1 MMQVSTLMNPF
12 SGIYHKNNMPAILET
27 HEKIYNE
34 KTKLTQVYFY
44 LTDYLG
50 TKIPGN
56 AFSNMQ
62 SIFDQLK
69 TSGYKVILL
78 FAYRYNDRSRYESY
92 NDIKRHLTQLKS
104 FLQKNEPLIFA
115 FQAGFLGLWGEWHH
129 SGLDNLDLDK
139 KLVIR
144 DLLNAFPPGRKMQVR
159 ETIYKTNAAGYIRQ
173 TASSPILYYPLT
185 PEEYNRIGFQ
195 NAYFVLDQGPFA
207 QFDYRFG
214 DDDYK
219 LVEKE
224 AISSVVDG
232 EMPYDGNDPYAFN
245 MIAMGSSGG
254 LQAIKRMQTHAHSS
268 FSVVHNYATN
278 IAAWKNQ
285 FYSIQQFRQQHIA
298 ISPDYFLDQQ
308 GREVTRSAY
317 DYIRDHLGY
326 RFQATE
332 ATLPSTV
339 NRGDSANF
347 TLQLKNF
354 GFASLINSRQAYFV
368 LIDEQ
373 DNVREILNQADPTT
387 WMPVAMAGEKLYTI
401 NQSILFD
408 DSFIPGKYRV
418 GIWMPDSSPEL
429 KYDARYAI
437 SLANG
442 NMEWWHDQNNKYL
455 VNIIGSFL
463 VN

>member
-185 PEEYNRIGFQ
+185 PE
-195 NAYFVLDQGPFA
+195 
-207 QFDYRFG
+207 
-214 DDDYK
+214 K
-219 LVEKE
+219 
-224 AISSVVDG
+224 
-232 EMPYDGNDPYAFN
+232 
-245 MIAMGSSGG
+245 
-254 LQAIKRMQTHAHSS
+254 
-268 FSVVHNYATN
+268 
-278 IAAWKNQ
+278 
-285 FYSIQQFRQQHIA
+285 
-298 ISPDYFLDQQ
+298 
-308 GREVTRSAY
+308 
-317 DYIRDHLGY
+317 
-326 RFQATE
+326 
-332 ATLPSTV
+332 
-339 NRGDSANF
+339 
-347 TLQLKNF
+347 
-354 GFASLINSRQAYFV
+354 
-368 LIDEQ
+368 
-373 DNVREILNQADPTT
+373 
-387 WMPVAMAGEKLYTI
+387 
-401 NQSILFD
+401 
-408 DSFIPGKYRV
+408 
-418 GIWMPDSSPEL
+418 
-429 KYDARYAI
+429 
-437 SLANG
+437 
-442 NMEWWHDQNNKYL
+442 
-455 VNIIGSFL
+455 
-463 VN
+463 